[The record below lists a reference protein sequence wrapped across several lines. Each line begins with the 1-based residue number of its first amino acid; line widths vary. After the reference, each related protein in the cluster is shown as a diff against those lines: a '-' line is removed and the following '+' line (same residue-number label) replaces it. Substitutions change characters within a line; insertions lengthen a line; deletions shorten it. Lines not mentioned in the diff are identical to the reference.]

1 MYTPLIVVILE
12 KRSMASRTVMALA
25 AIAAISVTSANAEEP
40 AEEWNVLG
48 FAFAHHFSSQG
59 QVVKPASS
67 TQQCGTPDD
76 GLGATVTSDA
86 PIPGLVSAPGS
97 KSGGLYIYYRMQAYI
112 CQTVTVPAEHRGWQG
127 SNPAIGIEYTRRYTD
142 YSDIFLANF
151 VRDSY
156 GTPSFMLAAGR
167 LWPLGTLRTVRFD
180 GGVVAGIWHRSVLN
194 QAGDGLVRR
203 VVPYALPS
211 LAISDSYTGLGLD
224 VAFAPK
230 MSSNG
235 YTANRT
241 PTLMLQTKYMV
252 HESKRGWTVFKLGT
266 SEQGGVAASVSVAY

>member
-1 MYTPLIVVILE
+1 MT
-12 KRSMASRTVMALA
+12 ARTLLTLALTLT
-25 AIAAISVTSANAEEP
+25 AIAASSATSARAEEP
-40 AEEWNVLG
+40 VEEWDVLG
-48 FAFAHHFSSQG
+48 PAFAHHFSSTG
-59 QVVKPASS
+59 QVVKPKTS
-67 TQQCGTPDD
+67 TQQCGTPPDD
-76 GLGATVTSDA
+76 SLGNTVTSDV
-86 PIPGLVSAPGS
+86 PIPGMVAAPGS
-97 KSGGLYIYYRMQAYI
+97 QPGGPYIYYRMQAYI
-112 CQTVTVPAEHRGWQG
+112 CQTVTVPAEHEGWQG
-127 SNPAIGIEYTRRYTD
+127 SNPAIGLEYVRRY
-142 YSDIFLANF
+142 SDHSTVFLANF

-167 LWPLGTLRTVRFD
+167 LWPLGTLGTVRFD
-180 GGVVAGIWHRSVLN
+180 GGVVAGIWRRGVLN

-230 MSSNG
+230 MSFNG

-252 HESKRGWTVFKLGT
+252 HESKRGWTAFKLGT
-266 SEQGGVAASVSVAY
+266 SELGGVSASVSVTY